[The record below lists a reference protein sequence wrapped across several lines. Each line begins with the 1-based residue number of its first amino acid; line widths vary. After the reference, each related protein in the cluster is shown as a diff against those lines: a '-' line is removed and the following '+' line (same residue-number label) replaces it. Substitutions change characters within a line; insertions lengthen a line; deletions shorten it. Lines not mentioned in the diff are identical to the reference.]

1 MAEQFYASGA
11 KGFPQLHWRAHM
23 SIAIAAKV
31 YRQIGVQLANK
42 DYIWHQGRQVTSRSS
57 KLICS
62 LKAIAGLSR
71 RIVRK
76 KHEHN
81 SNLHNSL
88 GGLPYVS

>member
-1 MAEQFYASGA
+1 
-11 KGFPQLHWRAHM
+11 M

-31 YRQIGVQLANK
+31 YRQIGVQLAHRG
-42 DYIWHQGRQVTSRSS
+42 YIWHQGRQVTSRSR

-62 LKAIAGLSR
+62 VKAISGLTK